1 MPEALPTDTYL
12 TLDQPGEGYLTE
24 KRSRF
29 PAFAM
34 HVDSEEEAKALV
46 AQYKKKYYDARH
58 VCYAYV
64 IGDHGERTRSNDDG
78 EPSGSAGVPILG
90 RLRAAGLTYALVIVV
105 RYFGGVKLG
114 TGGLAVAYKTAA
126 AEAIAAATVK
136 ECIVK
141 ARFQVE
147 VPYAD
152 ADVMQR
158 FVKEADADIVERNY
172 TDKGVIAAISIR
184 LTGEAALRTRLAQ
197 ILSLKFRKQADE

>member
-1 MPEALPTDTYL
+1 M
-12 TLDQPGEGYLTE
+12 
-24 KRSRF
+24 
-29 PAFAM
+29 
-34 HVDSEEEAKALV
+34 
-46 AQYKKKYYDARH
+46 
-58 VCYAYV
+58 
-64 IGDHGERTRSNDDG
+64 
-78 EPSGSAGVPILG
+78 
-90 RLRAAGLTYALVIVV
+90 V

-197 ILSLKFRKQADE
+197 ILSLKFIKSDD